1 MSNVPYSVYQPLTK
15 NDVILLRKK
24 QYEKW
29 EHYFLNPI
37 QIGQQ
42 PTEVTEVRDIILQS
56 WNRSKEYQDLNPMI
70 EGSVKN
76 ISDEVLK
83 EIRGKNEVFHLAQ
96 PALKQAG
103 QELSDENH
111 VLLFCDSDG
120 IIIDHYGDPRVA
132 RNIGNSVN
140 ANNGAQW
147 SERWAGTNAIGTSII
162 LKQPIQIFSSEH
174 FSYSCHEWV
183 CSSAPILD
191 PLTNELLGVINLS
204 TTANSFHSLSM
215 MKTIGLVNQIERIL
229 FHNYYQVREMMQNIY
244 IEAISKWKNQ
254 IVILCNPKG
263 KILRIN
269 NDTQINEITSLMSLT
284 VENSELTTKKEWE
297 DEVTLHGSQY
307 RSIHKKIFWYDRFI
321 GFISILEKKNRISHS
336 TTIHN
341 HFAKYS
347 FQSLVGKSEAFK
359 RTIHLAQVASSSDS
373 NVLITGDSGTGKE
386 LVANAIH
393 QAGIRSDHPFIAL
406 NCAAIPKDLL
416 PSELFGYVAGAFT
429 GANPKGSIGKF
440 ELANKG
446 TLFLDELGDM
456 PLELQVQLLRVIQ
469 EQEIIRIGDKTRTP
483 IDVRVIAATNKN
495 LVEEIQMGKFRKD
508 LYYRLNVIQIELPSL
523 RQRSEDIPL
532 LAEYFVQK
540 LTVKKHHGPHHI
552 TTEAMGIL
560 KNYSWPGNIRELE
573 NVMEYAVNFS
583 SNGIITPDSL
593 PKHIHNQ
600 QTLPINTVNINP
612 VKQAELDWI
621 IQALKRSQMNVTD
634 AAKELNM
641 SRSTLYRKFKKMGY
655 DMKSL
660 K

>member
-1 MSNVPYSVYQPLTK
+1 MSHVPSSIYQPLTK
-15 NDVILLRKK
+15 NEVILLRKK
-24 QYEKW
+24 QYKKW
-29 EHYFLNPI
+29 EDYFLNPN
-37 QIGQQ
+37 QIGQK
-42 PTEVTEVRDIILQS
+42 PKELTEVRDIILQS

-76 ISDEVLK
+76 ISDQELK
-83 EIRGKNEVFHLAQ
+83 EIRGKNEVFLLAE
-96 PALKQAG
+96 PVLKKAG

-120 IIIDHYGDPRVA
+120 IIIDNYGDHTVA

-244 IEAISKWKNQ
+244 IDAISKWKNQ
-254 IVILCNPKG
+254 IVILCNSKG

-269 NDTQINEITSLMSLT
+269 NDTYINEITSFISFT
-284 VENSELTTKKEWE
+284 VGYNDLTTNKEWE
-297 DEVTLHGSQY
+297 NEVTLHGSPY
-307 RSIHKKIFWYDRFI
+307 RATHKKIYWYDNFI
-321 GFISILEKKNRISHS
+321 GFISILEKKNNSHS
-336 TTIHN
+336 TPTHN
-341 HFAKYS
+341 HTAKYS
-347 FQSLVGKSEAFK
+347 FQSLVGKSKAFM
-359 RTIHLAQVASSSDS
+359 RTIHLAQVAASSDS

-393 QAGIRSDHPFIAL
+393 QASNRSDHPFIAL

-440 ELANKG
+440 ELADKG

-469 EQEIIRIGDKTRTP
+469 EQEIIRIGDKTRIP

-495 LVEEIQMGKFRKD
+495 VVEEIQMGNFRKD
-508 LYYRLNVIQIELPSL
+508 LYYRLNVIHIELPSL
-523 RQRSEDIPL
+523 HERSEDIPL
-532 LAEYFVQK
+532 LAEHFVHK
-540 LTVKKHHGPHHI
+540 LAIKKHHGPHHL
-552 TTEAMGIL
+552 TAEAMRIL
-560 KNYSWPGNIRELE
+560 VNYSWPGNIRELE
-573 NVMEYAVNFS
+573 NAMEYAVNFS
-583 SNGIITPDSL
+583 ANGIIPPESL

-600 QTLPINTVNINP
+600 HSLPINSVSINP

-641 SRSTLYRKFKKMGY
+641 SRSTLYRKLKKMGY